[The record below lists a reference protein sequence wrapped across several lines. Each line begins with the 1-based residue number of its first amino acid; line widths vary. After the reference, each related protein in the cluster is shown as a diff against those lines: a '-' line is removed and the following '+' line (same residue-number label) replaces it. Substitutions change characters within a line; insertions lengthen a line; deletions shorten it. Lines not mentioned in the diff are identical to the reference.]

1 MKEHLEEL
9 GFKQRLPWQFHD
21 EGYQIT
27 ILKNDSHN
35 FSIVS
40 ITNKRYDEV
49 VFRGRIRFAEELN
62 LILTLV
68 KEDYDLTEEEK
79 KQLKIAG

>member
-1 MKEHLEEL
+1 MKEHLLEL
-9 GFKQRLPWQFHD
+9 GFEQRLPWQFHD
-21 EGYQIT
+21 DSYQIT
-27 ILKNDSHN
+27 ILKNDSHD

-40 ITNKRYDEV
+40 IRNKRFDEI